1 MRRAVPLEKGSNTY
15 LWPVVVS
22 EKSGSYLARLPSS
35 PAEDGNLGV
44 QIKSPIF
51 LMFAHILPPESTM

>member
-1 MRRAVPLEKGSNTY
+1 MSTVGNAGDCGKMRRAFPLEKGSDTY

-44 QIKSPIF
+44 
-51 LMFAHILPPESTM
+51 